1 MGGCVRRRI
10 KRWDMIKR
18 FSTTTALAGTLLA
31 LTLPAAAQTADG
43 AAQDEVTDANGGN
56 DIVITANKR
65 EQSARDVSGSVSAVG
80 QAALE
85 RLNAQSL
92 SDYITRVPGVVF
104 NDYQPG
110 VSEVVMRGVASTTY
124 HEANQST
131 TGYYL
136 NELPLL
142 EPGFPLAIPDI
153 DSFDLNRVEVL
164 RGPQGT
170 LFGSSSLGG
179 AINYVVNEADA
190 TKFDAGAEGMV
201 STTQRADGQLGYA
214 AKAMLNVPIITDKLA
229 ARVVALQRVDTGYLD
244 NTLLGRKG
252 SNDLRV
258 RGLRGSVVFTPT
270 EGTRISALS
279 MYQEYDLDDQT
290 YVLFGP
296 PRTYAR
302 ATNVAEFQHT
312 EVMVHSLR
320 LEQELGF
327 ATLTAVGSY
336 TEKQNNLAFDNS
348 VFGGNDPRTNTPA
361 LASSFGTSK
370 TDYAELR
377 LTSPDTGR
385 FRWLLGANYT
395 RMRST
400 GTDAVSIRGIAA
412 YIDANPGQFGG
423 QSGATLAPGDLAER
437 TVSSN
442 RITEKA
448 VFGEAEFDVIDS
460 LTLTLGGRYF
470 EYRTQPRLQY
480 LPNANLIAPFDYEP
494 GAQSKSDFIPKV
506 SLSFK
511 PSNDVRIYALYSEGF
526 RIGGV
531 NVFSLATPGLPL
543 TFDGDTT
550 QNYEVGARI
559 DLIGGALTLD
569 VTAYHIDWS
578 NIQARL
584 FTPVTFRAYTTNGGG
599 ADIDGVEL
607 SLTMRPTRNITFAS
621 NISYNDA
628 RLSSLLPDSFAPGG
642 GYPKGSVLPG
652 ASDWTISNTL
662 DFSFP
667 DSGLKP
673 RFGIAHRYLSS
684 APVAFGATLQKG
696 DFNIVDLN
704 GSITVADKVE
714 LGLFAKNLFNQYG
727 ILNAP
732 FSFAGSVT
740 RPRTIGATV
749 RFRLD

>member
-1 MGGCVRRRI
+1 MDGCVRRHT
-10 KRWDMIKR
+10 KGWDMIKR
-18 FSTTTALAGTLLA
+18 FSTTTALAGTLLT
-31 LTLPAAAQTADG
+31 LTMPAAAQTTAR
-43 AAQDEVTDANGGN
+43 ASQDEVTDAS
-56 DIVITANKR
+56 DDTEIVVTANKR

-80 QAALE
+80 QATLE

-110 VSEVVMRGVASTTY
+110 VSEVVIRGVASTTY

-142 EPGFPLAIPDI
+142 EPGFPLVIPDI

-190 TKFDAGAEGMV
+190 TKFDAGGEGMV
-201 STTQRADGQLGYA
+201 STTKRADGQLSYA
-214 AKAMLNVPIITDKLA
+214 AKAMINVPIIDDKLA
-229 ARVVALQRVDTGYLD
+229 VRVVALQRVDAGYLD

-258 RGLRGSVVFTPT
+258 RGLRGSIVFTPA

-312 EVMVHSLR
+312 QVMLHSLR
-320 LEQELGF
+320 LEQDLGF

-336 TEKQNNLAFDNS
+336 TEKKNDLAFDNS

-361 LASSFGTSK
+361 LATGFGTSE
-370 TDYAELR
+370 THYGELR
-377 LTSPDTGR
+377 LTSPDKGR

-400 GTDAVSIRGIAA
+400 ATDATSIQGIAA
-412 YIDANPGQFGG
+412 YIDRNPALFGG

-442 RITEKA
+442 RVTEKA
-448 VFGEAEFDVIDS
+448 VFGEAEFDIIDS
-460 LTLTLGGRYF
+460 VTLTLGGRYF
-470 EYRTQPRLQY
+470 EYETQPRAQY
-480 LPNANLIAPFDYEP
+480 LPNANLIAPFDYAP
-494 GAQSKSDFIPKV
+494 AAQKKSDFIPKV
-506 SLSFK
+506 SLAFQ
-511 PSNDVRIYALYSEGF
+511 PSSNVRIYALYSEGF

-543 TFDGDTT
+543 TYDGDTT
-550 QNYEVGARI
+550 QSYEVGTRI
-559 DLIGGALTLD
+559 DLVGGALTLD
-569 VTAYHIDWS
+569 VTAYHIDWN

-584 FTPVTFRAYTTNGGG
+584 FTPVTFRSYTTNGGG

-607 SLTMRPTRNITFAS
+607 SLTMRPTRNITFGS
-621 NISYNDA
+621 NVSYNNA
-628 RLSSLLPDSFAPGG
+628 QLSSLLPDSFAPGG
-642 GYPKGSVLPG
+642 GYARGSVLPG
-652 ASDWTISNTL
+652 ASDWTVSNTL

-684 APVAFGATLQKG
+684 APVAFGATLEKG

-704 GSITVADKVE
+704 GSVTVADKIE

-740 RPRTIGATV
+740 RPRTIGATI
-749 RFRLD
+749 RLRLD